1 MRFIIA
7 VIDSKTGSATGDEIA
22 AIDAFND
29 KLQANGH
36 FILACG
42 IDDPGKA
49 VVIDNRSGA
58 GLVSI
63 GPLFDQEEYM
73 AGFWLINAESMQ
85 QAHDLAFEGSKACN
99 RKVEVRPLL
108 G

>member
-1 MRFIIA
+1 MIA

-42 IDDPGKA
+42 IDDPERA
-49 VVIDNRSGA
+49 VVIDNRA
-58 GLVSI
+58 GLGQINS
-63 GPLFDQEEYM
+63 GPLQRNDQYM
-73 AGFWLINAESMQ
+73 AGFWLINAVDID
-85 QAHDLAFEGSKACN
+85 QANALAAEGSEACN
-99 RKVEVRPLL
+99 RKVEVRKLH